1 MVTTCP
7 NLRKLNL
14 VVHYK
19 STVIEAEHTQ
29 VWAPFQR
36 LKHLTELDLVT
47 MKLDNIR
54 R

>member
-1 MVTTCP
+1 MATTCP

-19 STVIEAEHTQ
+19 STVIESEHTQ
-29 VWAPFQR
+29 VWQHLTR
-36 LKHLTELDLVT
+36 LAHLTELDLVT